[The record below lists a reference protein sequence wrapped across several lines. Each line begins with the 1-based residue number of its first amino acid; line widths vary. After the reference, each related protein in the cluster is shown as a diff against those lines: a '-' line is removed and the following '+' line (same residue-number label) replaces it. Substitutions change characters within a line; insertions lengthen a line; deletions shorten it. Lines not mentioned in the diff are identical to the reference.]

1 MAYEVNI
8 GNYAPYYRQ
17 VAVSSS
23 SDSETQ
29 ASSKTRGASTS
40 GTTGTEATEATKS
53 TLGKDDFLK
62 LLIAQLTHQ
71 DPMNPLEDKDFIA
84 QMAQF
89 TTLEQITNM
98 NTNVKNLEALS
109 RGNAVSYIGRTITF
123 TKQAEDEA
131 EVAKTVE
138 AVVTAVRFDDDGVVL
153 EYKDGEVSLDSV
165 LSVK

>member
-1 MAYEVNI
+1 
-8 GNYAPYYRQ
+8 
-17 VAVSSS
+17 
-23 SDSETQ
+23 
-29 ASSKTRGASTS
+29 
-40 GTTGTEATEATKS
+40 
-53 TLGKDDFLK
+53 
-62 LLIAQLTHQ
+62 
-71 DPMNPLEDKDFIA
+71 
-84 QMAQF
+84 MAQF

-123 TKQAEDEA
+123 TKQAEDESEA
-131 EVAKTVE
+131 AKTVE

>member
-23 SDSETQ
+23 SDSENQ

-40 GTTGTEATEATKS
+40 GTTGTEATEATSS

-89 TTLEQITNM
+89 STLEQMTNM
-98 NTNVKNLEALS
+98 NSNVMNLAALS
-109 RGNAVSYIGRTITF
+109 KGTAVSYIGRTITYNQES
-123 TKQAEDEA
+123 TDDSGSTQA
-131 EVAKTVE
+131 E
-138 AVVTAVRFDDDGVVL
+138 AVVTSVRFDDEGVIL
-153 EYKDGEVSLDSV
+153 EYKGGEVALENV